1 MEINLKEM
9 KETVPKMNKTKRWF
23 FEKLK
28 KKKWQAIFSQT
39 PQEKKKEGRGEDKTQ
54 INIIKKGDIIRDKAE
69 IQRIIRECNE
79 QLYANNWT
87 TWKKWNNS

>member
-1 MEINLKEM
+1 M
-9 KETVPKMNKTKRWF
+9 KEIVPKMNKTKRWF

-28 KKKWQAIFSQT
+28 KKNDKPFLARLLKK
-39 PQEKKKEGRGEDKTQ
+39 KKKEGRGEDKTQ

-69 IQRIIRECNE
+69 IQRIIRDCNE

-87 TWKKWNNS
+87 T